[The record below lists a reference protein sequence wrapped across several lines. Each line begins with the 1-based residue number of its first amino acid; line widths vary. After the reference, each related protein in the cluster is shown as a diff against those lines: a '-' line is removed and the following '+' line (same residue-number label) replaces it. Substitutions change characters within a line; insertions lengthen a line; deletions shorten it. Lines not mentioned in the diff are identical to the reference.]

1 VPAAACYVLRAA
13 ASCFIFLNLYTGL
26 NDPNYLLVD
35 SSMSLIAKIEAAGA
49 AGSLLESTVVNLK
62 VWASADFLPA
72 WAGESIAELVEQEAW
87 EELNDRFYQNLA
99 FGTGGIRGRTI
110 GRVSTTAE
118 TGTLSDL
125 GSPEYAA
132 VGSNVL
138 NDFNLVRATIGLFRY
153 SQKYLA
159 DQGRYDLPRFVIAH
173 DVRHFSRHFCELA
186 ASTWC
191 KLGGQALIF
200 EGPRSTP
207 QLSFSVRHYQATC
220 GAVITAS
227 HNPPHDNG
235 FKAYFEDG
243 GQVVSPHAEGIVD
256 LVNQVGLEELPEFL
270 EIDLAPVIT
279 LGAEADAPYLQLLR
293 ELVVDDEVMAAQA
306 PKVVFSPI
314 HGTGAISSVPTLRAL
329 GVEVIEVPEQMV
341 QHGGFPTVKSPNP
354 ENAEAL
360 AMAIA
365 KANEV
370 GADVV
375 VATDPDAD
383 RMGVAVR
390 DVNGEMVLLT
400 GNQIGTILA
409 EYRIST
415 LKDADVIP
423 DEGSENAVLIK
434 TFVTSPMQEAVA
446 DWHGLKTINT
456 LTGFKWIGAKLA
468 GYEAKM
474 KAKLYE
480 KEGLALDYDA
490 CELWTKADLLLDYST
505 FFVFGGEESYGYLAT
520 DKVRDK
526 DANAAAIMF
535 CEVAAFLQAQ
545 DMTFPEYLDA
555 LYLQHGYYEE
565 KTINIYYEG
574 AAGSQK
580 IKNILHSYRV
590 DPPKAFGAVS
600 VAGFTDFGK
609 DEIIDADGEKIP
621 PQDFYFLELS
631 NGYSFAVRGSGTEPK
646 IKFYVFGR
654 SDVMDPEE
662 LTQVKQ
668 DAAVVMQAMLQ
679 AIEADARERAEK

>member
-1 VPAAACYVLRAA
+1 
-13 ASCFIFLNLYTGL
+13 
-26 NDPNYLLVD
+26 
-35 SSMSLIAKIEAAGA
+35 MSLIEKIEAAGA
-49 AGSLLESTVVNLK
+49 NGSLLESTVTNLK
-62 VWASADFLPA
+62 IWASADFLPA
-72 WAGESIAELVEQEAW
+72 WAGESIAELVEKGEW

-110 GRVSTTAE
+110 GRVTAAAE
-118 TGTLSDL
+118 TGTLSGQ
-125 GSPEYAA
+125 GSPEHAA
-132 VGSNVL
+132 VGTNVL
-138 NDFNLVRATIGLFRY
+138 NDFNLIRATVGLFRY
-153 SQKYLA
+153 VKHYLEES
-159 DQGRYDLPRFVIAH
+159 GRYDLPRFVIAH

-207 QLSFSVRHYQATC
+207 QLSFAVREYKATC

-235 FKAYFEDG
+235 FKVYFEDG
-243 GQVVSPHAEGIVD
+243 AQVVSPHAEGIVD
-256 LVNQVGLEELPEFL
+256 LVNLVKLEELPAFL
-270 EIDLAPVIT
+270 EIDLEPVIT
-279 LGAEADAPYLQLLR
+279 LGAEADEPYLDLLK
-293 ELVVDDEVMAAQA
+293 EMVVDTEVMEAQA
-306 PKVVFSPI
+306 PKIVFTPI
-314 HGTGAISSVPTLRAL
+314 HGTGAISSVPVLRDL

-341 QHGGFPTVKSPNP
+341 QDSRFPTVKSPNP

-360 AMAIA
+360 AMGIA

-390 DVNGEMVLLT
+390 NREGEMVLLT

-415 LKDADVIP
+415 LKDAEIIP
-423 DEGSENAVLIK
+423 EDGGDNAVLIK

-446 DWHGLKTINT
+446 TWHGLKTINT
-456 LTGFKWIGAKLA
+456 LTGFKWIGEKLA
-468 GYEAKM
+468 GYEAEM
-474 KAKLYE
+474 KAKLFE
-480 KEGLALDYDA
+480 KEGLAIDYDA
-490 CELWTKADLLLDYST
+490 CDVWTKADLMLDYST
-505 FFVFGGEESYGYLAT
+505 YFVFGGEESYGYLAT
-520 DKVRDK
+520 DKLRDK
-526 DANAAAIMF
+526 DANAAVVMF
-535 CEVAAFLQAQ
+535 CEVAAFLKAQ
-545 DMTFPEYLDA
+545 EMTFPEYLDG

-580 IKNILHSYRV
+580 IKNILDSYRV
-590 DPPKAFGAVS
+590 NPPKAFGDVK

-609 DEIIDADGEKIP
+609 DEIIDADGKKIP

-654 SDVMDPEE
+654 SELTDPEE
-662 LTQVKQ
+662 IESVK
-668 DAAVVMQAMLQ
+668 AAAAEVMQSMLK
-679 AIEADARERAEK
+679 AIDADARERAEA

>member
-1 VPAAACYVLRAA
+1 
-13 ASCFIFLNLYTGL
+13 
-26 NDPNYLLVD
+26 
-35 SSMSLIAKIEAAGA
+35 MSLIEKIESAGA
-49 AGSLLESTVVNLK
+49 AGSLLESTVANLK
-62 VWASADFLPA
+62 IWESADFLPEWVGA
-72 WAGESIAELVEQEAW
+72 SITELVEKEEW
-87 EELNDRFYQNLA
+87 EELNDRFYQNMA

-110 GRVSTTAE
+110 GKVAASAE
-118 TGTLSDL
+118 TGKLSEH
-125 GSPEYAA
+125 GTPEHAA
-132 VGSNVL
+132 VGTNVL
-138 NDFNLVRATIGLFRY
+138 NDFNMIRATVGMFRY
-153 SQKYLA
+153 AQKYLKES
-159 DQGRYDLPRFVIAH
+159 GRHDLPRFVIAH

-207 QLSFSVRHYQATC
+207 QLSFAVRQFKATC

-243 GQVVSPHAEGIVD
+243 AQVVSPHAEGIVNF
-256 LVNQVGLEELPEFL
+256 VNEVLLEELVQFL
-270 EIDLAPVIT
+270 DVDLDPVIV
-279 LGAEADAPYLQLLR
+279 LGVEADQPYLDLLD
-293 ELVVDDEVMAAQA
+293 EMVVDNEVIQKMA

-314 HGTGAISSVPTLRAL
+314 HGCGAISSVPALKKL
-329 GVEVIEVPEQMV
+329 GVEVIEVPDQMEPD
-341 QHGGFPTVKSPNP
+341 GRFPTVKSPNP

-360 AMAIA
+360 VMAIA
-365 KANEV
+365 RANET

-375 VATDPDAD
+375 IATDPDAD

-390 DVNGEMVLLT
+390 DRAGEMVLLT
-400 GNQIGTILA
+400 GNQIGTLMA

-415 LKDADVIP
+415 LKDAEILPED
-423 DEGSENAVLIK
+423 GSENAVLIK

-446 DWHGLKTINT
+446 TWHGLKTINT
-456 LTGFKWIGAKLA
+456 LTGFKWIGEKLA

-474 KAKLYE
+474 RAKLFE
-480 KEGLALDYDA
+480 KEGLAVDYDA
-490 CELWTKADLLLDYST
+490 CNIWTKADLMLDYST

-526 DANAAAIMF
+526 DANAAVVMF
-535 CEVAAFLQAQ
+535 CELAAYLKAQ
-545 DMTFPEYLDA
+545 EMTFPEYLDS

-580 IKNILHSYRV
+580 IKSILESYRSH
-590 DPPKAFGAVS
+590 PPKAFGDVEVS
-600 VAGFTDFGK
+600 GFTDFGK
-609 DEIIDADGEKIP
+609 DEIIDADGKRIP

-654 SDVMDPEE
+654 SDVTDPEE
-662 LTQVKQ
+662 LEQVK
-668 DAAVVMQAMLQ
+668 AAAGEVMQIMLKV
-679 AIEADARERAEK
+679 IDADARERAEG

>member
-1 VPAAACYVLRAA
+1 
-13 ASCFIFLNLYTGL
+13 
-26 NDPNYLLVD
+26 
-35 SSMSLIAKIEAAGA
+35 MSIIEKIEAAGT

-62 VWASADFLPA
+62 QWVSADFLPE
-72 WAGESIAELVEQEAW
+72 WAGASISELVENGEW
-87 EELNDRFYQNLA
+87 DELNDRFYQNLA

-110 GRVSTTAE
+110 GRVPAAAE
-118 TGTLSDL
+118 TGTLSET
-125 GSPEYAA
+125 GSPEHAA

-153 SQKYLA
+153 TKQYLKES
-159 DQGRYDLPRFVIAH
+159 GSYDLPRFVIAH

-207 QLSFSVRHYQATC
+207 QLSFAVRQNNATC

-235 FKAYFEDG
+235 FKVYFDDG
-243 GQVVSPHAEGIVD
+243 AQVVSPHAEGIVD
-256 LVNQVGLEELPEFL
+256 LVNLVELSAVPAFL
-270 EIDLAPVIT
+270 NIDLEPVIS
-279 LGAEADAPYLQLLR
+279 LGAADDAAYLELLK
-293 ELVVDDEVMAAQA
+293 EMVIDHEVMQEEA
-306 PKVVFSPI
+306 PQIVFSPI
-314 HGTGAISSVPTLRAL
+314 HGTGAISSVPALKAL
-329 GVEVIEVPEQMV
+329 GVKVIEVPEQMV
-341 QHGGFPTVKSPNP
+341 QDARFPTVKSPNP

-365 KANEV
+365 KAEEV

-390 DVNGEMVLLT
+390 DRSGEMVLLT
-400 GNQIGTILA
+400 GNQIGTIMA
-409 EYRIST
+409 EYRISV
-415 LKDADVIP
+415 LKDAEVIP
-423 DEGSENAVLIK
+423 EDGGENAVLIK

-456 LTGFKWIGAKLA
+456 LTGFKWIGEKLA
-468 GYEAKM
+468 GYEAQM
-474 KAKLYE
+474 KARLLE
-480 KEGLALDYDA
+480 EEGTAVDYDA
-490 CELWTKADLLLDYST
+490 CDIWTRADLLLDYST
-505 FFVFGGEESYGYLAT
+505 YFVFGGEESYGYLAT
-520 DKVRDK
+520 DKLRDK
-526 DANAAAIMF
+526 DANAAVIMF
-535 CEVAAFLQAQ
+535 CEVAAYLKAQ
-545 DMTFPEYLDA
+545 EMTFPEFLDS

-580 IKNILHSYRV
+580 IKNILESYRSGA
-590 DPPKAFGAVS
+590 PKAFGDVKVS
-600 VAGFTDFGK
+600 GFTDFGK
-609 DEIIDADGEKIP
+609 DEIIDADGQKIP

-654 SDVMDPEE
+654 SDVLDPED
-662 LTQVKQ
+662 LIKVKAV
-668 DAAVVMQAMLQ
+668 AAVEMQSVLA
-679 AIEADARERAEK
+679 AIEADARVRAEG

>member
-1 VPAAACYVLRAA
+1 
-13 ASCFIFLNLYTGL
+13 
-26 NDPNYLLVD
+26 
-35 SSMSLIAKIEAAGA
+35 MSIIKKIEAAGA

-62 VWASADFLPA
+62 KWASADFLPN
-72 WAGESIAELVEQEAW
+72 WAGASIVELVENSEW
-87 EELNDRFYQNLA
+87 DELNDRFYQNLA

-110 GRVSTTAE
+110 GSVPAAAE
-118 TGTLSDL
+118 TGTLSEM
-125 GSPEYAA
+125 GSPEHAA

-153 SQKYLA
+153 TKQYLKES
-159 DQGRYDLPRFVIAH
+159 GSYDLPRFVIAH

-207 QLSFSVRHYQATC
+207 QLSFAVRQNNATC

-235 FKAYFEDG
+235 FKVYFDDG
-243 GQVVSPHAEGIVD
+243 AQVVSPHAEGIVD
-256 LVNQVGLEELPEFL
+256 LVNLVELSEVPAFL
-270 EIDLAPVIT
+270 NIDLEPVIS
-279 LGAEADAPYLQLLR
+279 LGAADDAAYLELLK
-293 ELVVDDEVMAAQA
+293 EMVIDNEVMQKEA
-306 PKVVFSPI
+306 PQIVFSPI
-314 HGTGAISSVPTLRAL
+314 HGTGAISSVPALKAL
-329 GVEVIEVPEQMV
+329 GVKVIEVPEQMV
-341 QHGGFPTVKSPNP
+341 QDARFPTVQSPNP

-390 DVNGEMVLLT
+390 DRSGEMVLLT
-400 GNQIGTILA
+400 GNQIGTIMA
-409 EYRIST
+409 EYRISV
-415 LKDADVIP
+415 LKDAEVIP
-423 DEGSENAVLIK
+423 EDGGDNTVLIK

-456 LTGFKWIGAKLA
+456 LTGFKWIGEKLA
-468 GYEAKM
+468 GYEAQM
-474 KAKLYE
+474 KARLLE
-480 KEGLALDYDA
+480 EEGTAVDYDA
-490 CELWTKADLLLDYST
+490 CDIWTRADLLLDYST
-505 FFVFGGEESYGYLAT
+505 YFVFGGEESYGYLAT
-520 DKVRDK
+520 DKLRDK
-526 DANAAAIMF
+526 DANAAVIMF
-535 CEVAAFLQAQ
+535 CEVAAYLKAQ
-545 DMTFPEYLDA
+545 EMTFPEFLDS

-580 IKNILHSYRV
+580 IKNILESYRSAA
-590 DPPKAFGAVS
+590 PKAFGDVKVS
-600 VAGFTDFGK
+600 GFTDFGK
-609 DEIIDADGEKIP
+609 DEIIDADGQKIP

-654 SDVMDPEE
+654 SEVPDPED
-662 LTQVKQ
+662 LIKVKAV
-668 DAAVVMQAMLQ
+668 AAVEMQTVLA
-679 AIEADARERAEK
+679 AIEADARVRAEG

>member
-1 VPAAACYVLRAA
+1 
-13 ASCFIFLNLYTGL
+13 
-26 NDPNYLLVD
+26 
-35 SSMSLIAKIEAAGA
+35 MSIIEKIEAAGA

-62 VWASADFLPA
+62 KWASADFLPN
-72 WAGESIAELVEQEAW
+72 WAGESIVELVENSEW
-87 EELNDRFYQNLA
+87 DELNDRFYQNLA

-110 GRVSTTAE
+110 GSVPAAAE
-118 TGTLSDL
+118 TGTLSEM
-125 GSPEYAA
+125 GSPEHAA

-153 SQKYLA
+153 TKQYLKES
-159 DQGRYDLPRFVIAH
+159 GSYDLPRFVIAH

-207 QLSFSVRHYQATC
+207 QLSFAVRQNNATC

-235 FKAYFEDG
+235 FKVYFDDG
-243 GQVVSPHAEGIVD
+243 AQVVSPHAEGIVD
-256 LVNQVGLEELPEFL
+256 LVNLVALSEVPAFL
-270 EIDLAPVIT
+270 NIDLEPVIS
-279 LGAEADAPYLQLLR
+279 LGAADDAAYLELLK
-293 ELVVDDEVMAAQA
+293 EMVIDNEVMQKEA
-306 PKVVFSPI
+306 PQIVFSPI
-314 HGTGAISSVPTLRAL
+314 HGTGAISSVPALKAL
-329 GVEVIEVPEQMV
+329 GVKVIEVPEQMV
-341 QHGGFPTVKSPNP
+341 QDARFPTVKSPNP

-390 DVNGEMVLLT
+390 DRSGEMVLLT
-400 GNQIGTILA
+400 GNQIGTIMA
-409 EYRIST
+409 EYRISV
-415 LKDADVIP
+415 LKDAEVIP
-423 DEGSENAVLIK
+423 EDGGDNTVLIK

-456 LTGFKWIGAKLA
+456 LTGFKWIGEKLA
-468 GYEAKM
+468 GYEAQM
-474 KAKLYE
+474 KARLLE
-480 KEGLALDYDA
+480 EEGTAVDYDA
-490 CELWTKADLLLDYST
+490 CDIWTRADLLLDYST
-505 FFVFGGEESYGYLAT
+505 YFVFGGEESYGYLAT
-520 DKVRDK
+520 DKLRDK
-526 DANAAAIMF
+526 DANAAVIMF
-535 CEVAAFLQAQ
+535 CEVAAYLKSQE
-545 DMTFPEYLDA
+545 MTFPEFLDS

-580 IKNILHSYRV
+580 IKNILESYRSGA
-590 DPPKAFGAVS
+590 PKAFGDVKVS
-600 VAGFTDFGK
+600 GFTDFGK
-609 DEIIDADGEKIP
+609 DEIIDADGQKIP

-654 SDVMDPEE
+654 SEVLDPED
-662 LTQVKQ
+662 LIKVKAV
-668 DAAVVMQAMLQ
+668 AAVEMQTVLA
-679 AIEADARERAEK
+679 AIEADARVRAEG

>member
-1 VPAAACYVLRAA
+1 
-13 ASCFIFLNLYTGL
+13 
-26 NDPNYLLVD
+26 
-35 SSMSLIAKIEAAGA
+35 MSIIKKIEAAGA

-62 VWASADFLPA
+62 QWASADFLPN
-72 WAGESIAELVEQEAW
+72 WAGASIVELVENGEW
-87 EELNDRFYQNLA
+87 DELNDRFYQNLA

-110 GRVSTTAE
+110 GNVPASAE
-118 TGTLSDL
+118 TGTLSAI
-125 GSPEYAA
+125 GSPEHAA

-153 SQKYLA
+153 VEQYLK
-159 DQGRYDLPRFVIAH
+159 DSGSYDLPRFVIAH

-207 QLSFSVRHYQATC
+207 QLSFAVRQNKATC

-227 HNPPHDNG
+227 HNPSHDNG
-235 FKAYFEDG
+235 FKVYFDDG
-243 GQVVSPHAEGIVD
+243 AQVVSPHAEGIVD
-256 LVNQVGLEELPEFL
+256 LVNLVELSEVPAFL
-270 EIDLAPVIT
+270 DVDLASVIS
-279 LGAEADAPYLQLLR
+279 LGAKDDAAYLDVLK
-293 ELVVDDEVMAAQA
+293 EMVIDSEVMEKQA
-306 PKVVFSPI
+306 PRIVFSPI
-314 HGTGAISSVPTLRAL
+314 HGTGAISSVPALKEL

-341 QHGGFPTVKSPNP
+341 QDPRFPTVKSPNP

-375 VATDPDAD
+375 LATDPDAD

-390 DVNGEMVLLT
+390 DRSGEMVLLT
-400 GNQIGTILA
+400 GNQIGTIMA
-409 EYRIST
+409 EYRISV
-415 LKDADVIP
+415 LKDAEIIP
-423 DEGSENAVLIK
+423 EDGGENTVLIK

-468 GYEAKM
+468 GYEAQM
-474 KAKLYE
+474 KAKLME
-480 KEGLALDYDA
+480 EEGTAVDYDA
-490 CELWTKADLLLDYST
+490 CDIWTRADLLLDYST
-505 FFVFGGEESYGYLAT
+505 YFVFGGEESYGYLAS

-526 DANAAAIMF
+526 DANAAVVMF
-535 CEVAAFLQAQ
+535 CEVAAYLKAQ
-545 DMTFPEYLDA
+545 EMTFPEFLDS

-580 IKNILHSYRV
+580 IKNILESYRS
-590 DPPKAFGAVS
+590 DAPKTFGDVS
-600 VAGFTDFGK
+600 VSGFTDFGK
-609 DEIIDADGEKIP
+609 DEIIDADGDKIP

-654 SDVMDPEE
+654 SDVLDPED
-662 LTQVKQ
+662 LIKVKVE
-668 DAAVVMQAMLQ
+668 AAVEMQRVLA
-679 AIEADARERAEK
+679 AIEADARVRAEG

>member
-1 VPAAACYVLRAA
+1 
-13 ASCFIFLNLYTGL
+13 
-26 NDPNYLLVD
+26 
-35 SSMSLIAKIEAAGA
+35 MSIIEKIEAAGT

-62 VWASADFLPA
+62 QWVSADFLPE
-72 WAGESIAELVEQEAW
+72 WAGASISELVENGEW
-87 EELNDRFYQNLA
+87 DELNDRFYQNLA

-110 GRVSTTAE
+110 GRVPAAAE
-118 TGTLSDL
+118 TGTLSET
-125 GSPEYAA
+125 GSPEHAA

-153 SQKYLA
+153 TKQYLKES
-159 DQGRYDLPRFVIAH
+159 GSYDLPRFVIAH

-207 QLSFSVRHYQATC
+207 QLSFAVRQNNATC

-235 FKAYFEDG
+235 FKVYFDDG
-243 GQVVSPHAEGIVD
+243 AQVVSPHAEGIVD
-256 LVNQVGLEELPEFL
+256 LVNLVELSAVPAFL
-270 EIDLAPVIT
+270 NIDLEPVIS
-279 LGAEADAPYLQLLR
+279 LGAADDAAYLELLK
-293 ELVVDDEVMAAQA
+293 EMVIDHEVMQEEA
-306 PKVVFSPI
+306 PQIVFSPI
-314 HGTGAISSVPTLRAL
+314 HGTGAISSVPALKAL
-329 GVEVIEVPEQMV
+329 GVKVIEVPEQMV
-341 QHGGFPTVKSPNP
+341 QDARFPTVKSPNP

-365 KANEV
+365 KAEEV

-390 DVNGEMVLLT
+390 DRSGEMVLLT
-400 GNQIGTILA
+400 GNQIGTIMA
-409 EYRIST
+409 EYRISV
-415 LKDADVIP
+415 LKDAEVIP
-423 DEGSENAVLIK
+423 EDGGENAVLIK

-456 LTGFKWIGAKLA
+456 LTGFKWIGEKLA
-468 GYEAKM
+468 GYEAQM
-474 KAKLYE
+474 KARLLE
-480 KEGLALDYDA
+480 EEGTAVDYDA
-490 CELWTKADLLLDYST
+490 CDIWTRADLLLDYST
-505 FFVFGGEESYGYLAT
+505 YFVFGGEESYGYLAT
-520 DKVRDK
+520 DKLRDK
-526 DANAAAIMF
+526 DANAAVIMF
-535 CEVAAFLQAQ
+535 CEVAAYLKAQ
-545 DMTFPEYLDA
+545 EMTFPEFLDS

-580 IKNILHSYRV
+580 IKNILESYRSGA
-590 DPPKAFGAVS
+590 PKAFGDVKVS
-600 VAGFTDFGK
+600 GFTDFGE
-609 DEIIDADGEKIP
+609 DEIIDADGQKIP

-654 SDVMDPEE
+654 SDVLDPED
-662 LTQVKQ
+662 LIKVKAV
-668 DAAVVMQAMLQ
+668 AAVEMQSVLA
-679 AIEADARERAEK
+679 AIEADARVRAEG

>member
-1 VPAAACYVLRAA
+1 
-13 ASCFIFLNLYTGL
+13 
-26 NDPNYLLVD
+26 
-35 SSMSLIAKIEAAGA
+35 MSIIEKIEAAGA

-62 VWASADFLPA
+62 KWASADFLPN
-72 WAGESIAELVEQEAW
+72 WAGASIVELVENGEW
-87 EELNDRFYQNLA
+87 DELNDRFYQNLA

-110 GRVSTTAE
+110 GSVPAAAE
-118 TGTLSDL
+118 TGTLSEM
-125 GSPEYAA
+125 GSPEHAA

-153 SQKYLA
+153 TKQYLKES
-159 DQGRYDLPRFVIAH
+159 GSYDLPRFVIAH

-207 QLSFSVRHYQATC
+207 QLSFAVRQNNATC

-235 FKAYFEDG
+235 FKVYFDDG
-243 GQVVSPHAEGIVD
+243 AQVVSPHAEGIVD
-256 LVNQVGLEELPEFL
+256 LVNLVELSEVPAFL
-270 EIDLAPVIT
+270 DIDLEPVIS
-279 LGAEADAPYLQLLR
+279 LGAADDAAYLELLK
-293 ELVVDDEVMAAQA
+293 EMVIDNEVMQKEA
-306 PKVVFSPI
+306 PQIVFSPI
-314 HGTGAISSVPTLRAL
+314 HGTGAISSVPALKAL
-329 GVEVIEVPEQMV
+329 GVKVIEVPEQMV
-341 QHGGFPTVKSPNP
+341 QDARFPTVKSPNP

-390 DVNGEMVLLT
+390 DRSGEMVLLT
-400 GNQIGTILA
+400 GNQIGTIMA
-409 EYRIST
+409 EYRISV
-415 LKDADVIP
+415 LKDAEVIP
-423 DEGSENAVLIK
+423 EDGGDNTVLIK

-456 LTGFKWIGAKLA
+456 LTGFKWIGEKLA
-468 GYEAKM
+468 GYEAQM
-474 KAKLYE
+474 KARLLE
-480 KEGLALDYDA
+480 EEGTAVDYDA
-490 CELWTKADLLLDYST
+490 CDIWTRADLLLDYST
-505 FFVFGGEESYGYLAT
+505 YFVFGGEESYGYLAT
-520 DKVRDK
+520 DKLRDK
-526 DANAAAIMF
+526 DANAAVIMF
-535 CEVAAFLQAQ
+535 CEVAAYLKAQ
-545 DMTFPEYLDA
+545 EMTFPEFLDS

-580 IKNILHSYRV
+580 IKNILESYRSAA
-590 DPPKAFGAVS
+590 PKAFGDVKVS
-600 VAGFTDFGK
+600 GFTDFGK
-609 DEIIDADGEKIP
+609 DEIIDADGQKIP

-654 SDVMDPEE
+654 SEVLDPED
-662 LTQVKQ
+662 LIKVKAV
-668 DAAVVMQAMLQ
+668 AAVEMQSVLA
-679 AIEADARERAEK
+679 AIEADARVRAEG

>member
-1 VPAAACYVLRAA
+1 
-13 ASCFIFLNLYTGL
+13 
-26 NDPNYLLVD
+26 
-35 SSMSLIAKIEAAGA
+35 MSIIKKIEAAGA

-62 VWASADFLPA
+62 KWASADFLPS
-72 WAGESIAELVEQEAW
+72 WAGASIVELVENSEW
-87 EELNDRFYQNLA
+87 DELNDRFYQNLA

-110 GRVSTTAE
+110 GSVPAAAE
-118 TGTLSDL
+118 TGTLSEM
-125 GSPEYAA
+125 GSPEHAA

-153 SQKYLA
+153 TKQYLKES
-159 DQGRYDLPRFVIAH
+159 GSYDLPRFVIAH

-207 QLSFSVRHYQATC
+207 QLSFAVRQNNATC

-235 FKAYFEDG
+235 FKVYFDDG
-243 GQVVSPHAEGIVD
+243 AQVVSPHAEGIVD
-256 LVNQVGLEELPEFL
+256 LVNLVELSEVPAFL
-270 EIDLAPVIT
+270 NIDLEPVIS
-279 LGAEADAPYLQLLR
+279 LGAADDAAYLELLK
-293 ELVVDDEVMAAQA
+293 EMVIDNEVMQKEA
-306 PKVVFSPI
+306 PQIVFSPI
-314 HGTGAISSVPTLRAL
+314 HGTGAISSVPALKAL
-329 GVEVIEVPEQMV
+329 GVKVIEVPEQMV
-341 QHGGFPTVKSPNP
+341 QDARFPTVQSPNP

-390 DVNGEMVLLT
+390 DRSGEMVLLT
-400 GNQIGTILA
+400 GNQIGTIMA
-409 EYRIST
+409 EYRISV
-415 LKDADVIP
+415 LKDAEVIP
-423 DEGSENAVLIK
+423 EDGGDNTVLIK

-456 LTGFKWIGAKLA
+456 LTGFKWIGEKLA
-468 GYEAKM
+468 GYEAQM
-474 KAKLYE
+474 KARLLE
-480 KEGLALDYDA
+480 EEGTAVDYDA
-490 CELWTKADLLLDYST
+490 CDIWTRADLLLDYST
-505 FFVFGGEESYGYLAT
+505 YFVFGGEESYGYLAT
-520 DKVRDK
+520 DKLRDK
-526 DANAAAIMF
+526 DANAAVIMF
-535 CEVAAFLQAQ
+535 CEVAAYLKAQ
-545 DMTFPEYLDA
+545 EMTFPEFLDS

-580 IKNILHSYRV
+580 IKNILESYRSGA
-590 DPPKAFGAVS
+590 PKAFGDVKVS
-600 VAGFTDFGK
+600 GFTDFGK
-609 DEIIDADGEKIP
+609 DEIIDADGQKIP

-654 SDVMDPEE
+654 SEVLDPED
-662 LTQVKQ
+662 LIKVKAV
-668 DAAVVMQAMLQ
+668 AAVEMQSVLA
-679 AIEADARERAEK
+679 AIEADARVRAEG

>member
-1 VPAAACYVLRAA
+1 
-13 ASCFIFLNLYTGL
+13 
-26 NDPNYLLVD
+26 
-35 SSMSLIAKIEAAGA
+35 MSIIKKIEAAGA

-62 VWASADFLPA
+62 KWASADFLPN
-72 WAGESIAELVEQEAW
+72 WAGASIVELVENSEW
-87 EELNDRFYQNLA
+87 DELNDRFYQNLA

-110 GRVSTTAE
+110 GSVPAAAE
-118 TGTLSDL
+118 TGTLSEM
-125 GSPEYAA
+125 GSPEHAA

-153 SQKYLA
+153 TKQYLKES
-159 DQGRYDLPRFVIAH
+159 GSYDLPRFVIAH

-207 QLSFSVRHYQATC
+207 QLSFAVRQNNATC

-235 FKAYFEDG
+235 FKVYFDDG
-243 GQVVSPHAEGIVD
+243 AQVVSPHAEGIVD
-256 LVNQVGLEELPEFL
+256 LVNLVELSEVPAFL
-270 EIDLAPVIT
+270 NIDLEPVIS
-279 LGAEADAPYLQLLR
+279 LGAADDAAYLELLK
-293 ELVVDDEVMAAQA
+293 EMVIDNEVMQKEA
-306 PKVVFSPI
+306 PQIVFSPI
-314 HGTGAISSVPTLRAL
+314 HGTGAISSVPALKAL
-329 GVEVIEVPEQMV
+329 GVKVIEVPEQMV
-341 QHGGFPTVKSPNP
+341 QDARFPTVQSPNP

-390 DVNGEMVLLT
+390 DRSGEMVLLT
-400 GNQIGTILA
+400 GNQIGTIMA
-409 EYRIST
+409 EYRISV
-415 LKDADVIP
+415 LKDAEVIP
-423 DEGSENAVLIK
+423 EDGGDNTVLIK

-456 LTGFKWIGAKLA
+456 LTGFKWIGEKLA
-468 GYEAKM
+468 GYEAQM
-474 KAKLYE
+474 KARLLE
-480 KEGLALDYDA
+480 EEGTAVDYDA
-490 CELWTKADLLLDYST
+490 CDIWTRADLLLDYST
-505 FFVFGGEESYGYLAT
+505 YFVFGGEESYGYLAT
-520 DKVRDK
+520 DKLRDK
-526 DANAAAIMF
+526 DANAAVIMF
-535 CEVAAFLQAQ
+535 CEVAAYLKAQ
-545 DMTFPEYLDA
+545 EMTFPEFLDS

-580 IKNILHSYRV
+580 IKNILESYRSAA
-590 DPPKAFGAVS
+590 PKAFGDVKVS
-600 VAGFTDFGK
+600 GFTDFGK
-609 DEIIDADGEKIP
+609 DEIIDADGQKIP

-654 SDVMDPEE
+654 SEVLDPED
-662 LTQVKQ
+662 LIKVKAV
-668 DAAVVMQAMLQ
+668 AAVEMQTVLA
-679 AIEADARERAEK
+679 AIEADARVRAEG

>member
-1 VPAAACYVLRAA
+1 MR
-13 ASCFIFLNLYTGL
+13 
-26 NDPNYLLVD
+26 
-35 SSMSLIAKIEAAGA
+35 LIEQIEAAGV

-62 VWASADFLPA
+62 KWAGADFLPD
-72 WAGESIAELVEQEAW
+72 WAGASITELVENEEW
-87 EELNDRFYQNLA
+87 DELNDRFYQNLA

-110 GRVSTTAE
+110 GRVAAAAE
-118 TGTLSDL
+118 TGALSEM
-125 GSPEYAA
+125 GSPEHAA

-153 SQKYLA
+153 VENYLKET
-159 DQGRYDLPRFVIAH
+159 GSYDLPRFVIAH

-191 KLGGQALIF
+191 QLGGQALIF

-207 QLSFSVRHYQATC
+207 QLSFAVRQNKASC

-235 FKAYFEDG
+235 FKVYFDDG
-243 GQVVSPHAEGIVD
+243 AQVVSPHAEGIVD
-256 LVNQVGLEELPEFL
+256 LVNLVELSEVPAFL
-270 EIDLAPVIT
+270 EIDLTRVIT
-279 LGAEADAPYLQLLR
+279 LGAKDDAAYQDVLK
-293 ELVVDDEVMAAQA
+293 EMVVDAEVMEKEA
-306 PKVVFSPI
+306 PQIVFTPI
-314 HGTGAISSVPTLRAL
+314 HGTGAISSVPALKEL
-329 GVEVIEVPEQMV
+329 GVDVIEVPEQM
-341 QHGGFPTVKSPNP
+341 QQDSRFPTVQSPNP

-360 AMAIA
+360 AMGIA

-370 GADVV
+370 GADVIL
-375 VATDPDAD
+375 ATDPDAD

-390 DVNGEMVLLT
+390 DRKGEMVLLT

-409 EYRIST
+409 EYRISV
-415 LKDADVIP
+415 LKDAEIIP
-423 DEGSENAVLIK
+423 EDGGDNVVFIK

-446 DWHGLKTINT
+446 EWHGLKTINT

-468 GYEAKM
+468 GYEAQM
-474 KAKLYE
+474 KEQLME
-480 KEGLALDYDA
+480 KEGTAVDYDA
-490 CELWTKADLLLDYST
+490 CDIWTRADLLLDYSSY
-505 FFVFGGEESYGYLAT
+505 FVFGGEESYGYLAS

-526 DANAAAIMF
+526 DANAAVVMF
-535 CEVAAFLQAQ
+535 CEVAAYLKAQ
-545 DMTFPEYLDA
+545 DMTFTEFLDS

-574 AAGSQK
+574 AAGSAK
-580 IKNILHSYRV
+580 IANILSSYRN
-590 DPPKAFGAVS
+590 DPPKTFGDVS
-600 VAGFTDFGK
+600 VSGFTDFGK

-621 PQDFYFLELS
+621 AQDFYFLELS

-654 SDVMDPEE
+654 SDVLNPED
-662 LTQVKQ
+662 LIKVKAE
-668 DAAVVMQAMLQ
+668 AAVEMQKVLA
-679 AIEADARERAEK
+679 AIDADARVRAEG

>member
-1 VPAAACYVLRAA
+1 
-13 ASCFIFLNLYTGL
+13 
-26 NDPNYLLVD
+26 
-35 SSMSLIAKIEAAGA
+35 MSIIKKIEAAGA

-62 VWASADFLPA
+62 QWASADFLPN
-72 WAGESIAELVEQEAW
+72 WAGASIVELVENGEW
-87 EELNDRFYQNLA
+87 DELNDRFYQNLA

-110 GRVSTTAE
+110 GNVPASAE
-118 TGTLSDL
+118 TGTLSAI
-125 GSPEYAA
+125 GSPEHAA

-153 SQKYLA
+153 VEQYLK
-159 DQGRYDLPRFVIAH
+159 DSGSYDLPRFVIAH

-207 QLSFSVRHYQATC
+207 QLSFAVRQNKATC

-227 HNPPHDNG
+227 HNPSHDNG
-235 FKAYFEDG
+235 FKVYFDDG
-243 GQVVSPHAEGIVD
+243 AQVVSPHAEGIVD
-256 LVNQVGLEELPEFL
+256 LVNLVELSEVPAFL
-270 EIDLAPVIT
+270 DVDLAPVIS
-279 LGAEADAPYLQLLR
+279 LGAKDDAAYQDVLK
-293 ELVVDDEVMAAQA
+293 EMVIDSEVMEKQA
-306 PKVVFSPI
+306 PRIVFSPI
-314 HGTGAISSVPTLRAL
+314 HGTGAISSVPALKEL

-341 QHGGFPTVKSPNP
+341 QDPRFPTVKSPNP

-375 VATDPDAD
+375 LATDPDAD

-390 DVNGEMVLLT
+390 DRSGEMVLLT
-400 GNQIGTILA
+400 GNQIGTIMA
-409 EYRIST
+409 EYRISV
-415 LKDADVIP
+415 LKDAEIIP
-423 DEGSENAVLIK
+423 EDGGENTVLIK

-468 GYEAKM
+468 GYEAQM
-474 KAKLYE
+474 KAKLME
-480 KEGLALDYDA
+480 EEGTAVDYDA
-490 CELWTKADLLLDYST
+490 CDIWTRADLLLDYST
-505 FFVFGGEESYGYLAT
+505 YFVFGGEESYGYLAS

-526 DANAAAIMF
+526 DANAAVVMF
-535 CEVAAFLQAQ
+535 CEVAAYLKAQ
-545 DMTFPEYLDA
+545 EMTFPEFLDS

-580 IKNILHSYRV
+580 IKNILESYRS
-590 DPPKAFGAVS
+590 DAPKTFGDVS
-600 VAGFTDFGK
+600 VSGFTDFGK
-609 DEIIDADGEKIP
+609 DEIIDADGDKIP

-654 SDVMDPEE
+654 SDVLDPED
-662 LTQVKQ
+662 LIKVKVE
-668 DAAVVMQAMLQ
+668 AAVEMQRVLA
-679 AIEADARERAEK
+679 AIEADARVRAEG

>member
-1 VPAAACYVLRAA
+1 
-13 ASCFIFLNLYTGL
+13 
-26 NDPNYLLVD
+26 
-35 SSMSLIAKIEAAGA
+35 MSIIKKIEAAGA

-62 VWASADFLPA
+62 QWASADFLPN
-72 WAGESIAELVEQEAW
+72 WAGASIVELVENGEW
-87 EELNDRFYQNLA
+87 DELNDRFYQNLA

-110 GRVSTTAE
+110 GNVPASAE
-118 TGTLSDL
+118 TGTLSAI
-125 GSPEYAA
+125 GSPEHAA

-153 SQKYLA
+153 VEQYLK
-159 DQGRYDLPRFVIAH
+159 DSGSYDLPRFVIAH

-207 QLSFSVRHYQATC
+207 QLSFAVRQNKATC

-227 HNPPHDNG
+227 HNPSHDNG
-235 FKAYFEDG
+235 FKVYFDDG
-243 GQVVSPHAEGIVD
+243 AQVVSPHAEGIVD
-256 LVNQVGLEELPEFL
+256 LVNLVELSEVPAFL
-270 EIDLAPVIT
+270 DVDLAPVIS
-279 LGAEADAPYLQLLR
+279 LGAKDDAAYLDVLK
-293 ELVVDDEVMAAQA
+293 EMVIDSEVMEKQA
-306 PKVVFSPI
+306 PRIVFSPI
-314 HGTGAISSVPTLRAL
+314 HGTGAISSVPALKEL

-341 QHGGFPTVKSPNP
+341 QDPRFPTVKSPNP

-375 VATDPDAD
+375 LATDPDAD

-390 DVNGEMVLLT
+390 DRSGEMVLLT
-400 GNQIGTILA
+400 GNQIGTIMA
-409 EYRIST
+409 EYRISV
-415 LKDADVIP
+415 LKDAEIIP
-423 DEGSENAVLIK
+423 EDGGENTVLIK

-468 GYEAKM
+468 GYEAQM
-474 KAKLYE
+474 KAKLME
-480 KEGLALDYDA
+480 EEGTAVDYDA
-490 CELWTKADLLLDYST
+490 CDIWTRADLLLDYST
-505 FFVFGGEESYGYLAT
+505 YFVVGGEESYGYLAS

-526 DANAAAIMF
+526 DANAAVVMF
-535 CEVAAFLQAQ
+535 CEVAAYLKAQ
-545 DMTFPEYLDA
+545 EMTFPEFLDS

-580 IKNILHSYRV
+580 IKNILESYRS
-590 DPPKAFGAVS
+590 DAPKAFGDVS
-600 VAGFTDFGK
+600 VSGFTDFGK
-609 DEIIDADGEKIP
+609 DEIIDADGDKIP

-654 SDVMDPEE
+654 SDVLDPED
-662 LTQVKQ
+662 LIKVKVE
-668 DAAVVMQAMLQ
+668 AAVEMQRVLA
-679 AIEADARERAEK
+679 AIEADARVRAEG